1 MCVCGSAGVC
11 AVNKKAKEGGE
22 GLRREKGRE
31 QAQAQGAPDME
42 TWQCVYAEAA
52 ADGDLGSGNLLGS

>member
-1 MCVCGSAGVC
+1 VC